1 MHNFGV
7 LALLPPLVVIVVAVF
22 TRRSFEP
29 LLVGCL
35 VGFIMIDYNQILPNF
50 SGALIKVMRDESMVW
65 VILVCGLYGALI
77 QLLVQSGGAFA
88 FGAYILKYVKNR
100 KIALLTTW
108 FLGIFLFIDDYLNAL
123 TTGTTMR
130 KVSDN
135 FGVSREFFAYIISST
150 AVPTCVLVPLST
162 WSIYIGKLIE
172 NENLVPKGAGF
183 YGYVKTIVYQPYAWC
198 ALFLVPLVV
207 LGVVPIFGKMKVAE
221 RRAATQGILAP
232 AGSEKMRLDVN
243 LPTDLSKAKPIHF
256 FLPLLL
262 LIAATIY
269 LDIDALK
276 GILVA
281 LLFTVGYYHF
291 AKLLPYTH
299 IFDGLFDGFKS
310 MIFTL
315 AILFM
320 SYMLKEVGDQMGLTQ
335 YVIAGLKTT
344 VTARTL
350 PFAAFASLGVIA
362 FATGSSWGIYA
373 VAIPLIVPVAQ
384 ALGANVWLALGAVI
398 SAGSFGAHACFYS
411 DATLLASAGA
421 ECDNVQHA
429 ITQLP
434 YALISACVAAI
445 AFLLFGFYG
454 G

>member
-1 MHNFGV
+1 
-7 LALLPPLVVIVVAVF
+7 
-22 TRRSFEP
+22 
-29 LLVGCL
+29 
-35 VGFIMIDYNQILPNF
+35 
-50 SGALIKVMRDESMVW
+50 
-65 VILVCGLYGALI
+65 
-77 QLLVQSGGAFA
+77 
-88 FGAYILKYVKNR
+88 
-100 KIALLTTW
+100 
-108 FLGIFLFIDDYLNAL
+108 
-123 TTGTTMR
+123 
-130 KVSDN
+130 
-135 FGVSREFFAYIISST
+135 
-150 AVPTCVLVPLST
+150 
-162 WSIYIGKLIE
+162 
-172 NENLVPKGAGF
+172 
-183 YGYVKTIVYQPYAWC
+183 
-198 ALFLVPLVV
+198 
-207 LGVVPIFGKMKVAE
+207 MKVAE
-221 RRAATQGILAP
+221 LRAATQGILAP